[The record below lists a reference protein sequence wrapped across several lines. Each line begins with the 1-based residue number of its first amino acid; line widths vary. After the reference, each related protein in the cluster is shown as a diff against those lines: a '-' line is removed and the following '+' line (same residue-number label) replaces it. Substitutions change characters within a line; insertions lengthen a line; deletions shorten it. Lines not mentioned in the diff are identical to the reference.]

1 MHVLV
6 TGAHGMLGRAVA
18 AEAEA
23 RGWVLVPLGRTDLD
37 ITDLTAVRSTLREH
51 RPEVVVNCAA
61 YTDVDGAE
69 EHRER
74 AFLVNGLG
82 PRNLALA
89 CREMNAELLHV
100 STDYIFD
107 GRKDGPYGVYDD
119 PCPVNVYGASKLWGE
134 RAVTSLTARFYI
146 VRVSWLFAP
155 WGKNFVA
162 TMLRLGR
169 ERERLRVVDDQYGC
183 PTYAPDLARLLLD
196 LIATRCYGVYHAT
209 NQGVTI
215 WCGFARAIMK
225 QAGLP
230 ARVEP
235 CTSADFPRPARRPAN
250 SVLDPFPLRETVGYL
265 LPYWEDAL
273 ERCLK
278 EMRKEGL
285 L

>member
-1 MHVLV
+1 VRVLV
-6 TGAHGMLGRAVA
+6 TGAQGMLGRAVA
-18 AEAEA
+18 AEAGA
-23 RGWVLVPLGRTDLD
+23 RGWAVVRLGRTDLD
-37 ITDLTAVRSTLREH
+37 ITDLTAVRSALREY
-51 RPEVVVNCAA
+51 RPDAVVNCAA

-69 EHRER
+69 TARER
-74 AFLVNGLG
+74 AFAVNGLG

-89 CREMNAELLHV
+89 CRETGVDLLHI

-134 RAVTSLTARFYI
+134 RAIASLASRFYI

-169 ERERLRVVDDQYGC
+169 ERESLRVVDDQYGC

-209 NQGVTI
+209 NQGVTS

-235 CTSADFPRPARRPAN
+235 CTSAEFPRPARRPAN

-265 LPYWEDAL
+265 LPPWEDAL

-278 EMRKEGL
+278 EMRKEEL